1 MKINDSYEILLKTKV
16 ENIDIITKLMEAF
29 DNLANVRSNKIN
41 KGIVKVLTTISYLED
56 VKSIINKM
64 IDYGIDLEI
73 ITIRQW
79 EGEI

>member
-29 DNLANVRSNKIN
+29 DNLANVRSNRIN
-41 KGIVKVLTTISYLED
+41 RGIVKVLTTSYYLED

-73 ITIRQW
+73 ITVRQW